1 PLAAQSDVAHP
12 LDPLSPDEIATTVA
26 TLKAEN
32 KATESS
38 RFYTLVL
45 HEPPKAEV
53 LNWQAGAAVRREAFV
68 IVYER
73 AVNQT
78 FEAIVDVKAKK
89 VLSWKEIK
97 GVQPWV
103 VGEDFTLAAS
113 IVSNDPNWQVA
124 LSKRGITDYK
134 NVQVDTWAPGWFGF
148 AGEANIRVARGIAF
162 YRGTGRNSYARPIE
176 GLVAYVD
183 MTHKKLLKIVDTGVV
198 PLAKVGAELD
208 PESNAP
214 LRPAPKPLLITQPDG
229 ASFELRGNEVRWQKW
244 RFRYAMHPREGLLLY
259 TVGYEDQGKVRSI
272 LYRGGLSEMV
282 VPYGDPGTNWFI
294 RNAFDEGE
302 YGVGLSAADMDK
314 HDVPTNATFL
324 PALLASEDGTVQ
336 TKERAI
342 AIYEREGGL
351 LWKQADFYTGKNET
365 RRARELVLAMIA
377 TIGNYEY
384 CFNWVFHQDGA
395 LEVEIMLT
403 GIMLVK
409 GVTAQTETD
418 HQHGDKHGHLVAPNI
433 EAPHHQHFFNFRL
446 DLDIDGA
453 GANSIVEQNTMAS
466 LPGKANP
473 QNNAF
478 TMKETVF
485 KRELEAQRQLNF
497 ATVRRWK
504 IINAEAKNALGQ
516 APGYLL
522 VTGENS
528 PSFSGLNSWVRRRAG
543 FLDHHLWVTPYAPE
557 EMYSA
562 GDYINQNRGGEG
574 LPAWTKANRSI
585 EKQDLVLWYTMG
597 VTHIPRPEDWPVMP
611 VHKTGFKLIPNGF
624 FTRNPTM
631 DLPPEQ
637 AGER

>member
-1 PLAAQSDVAHP
+1 MG
-12 LDPLSPDEIATTVA
+12 
-26 TLKAEN
+26 
-32 KATESS
+32 
-38 RFYTLVL
+38 
-45 HEPPKAEV
+45 
-53 LNWQAGAAVRREAFV
+53 AG
-68 IVYER
+68 
-73 AVNQT
+73 
-78 FEAIVDVKAKK
+78 DDC
-89 VLSWKEIK
+89 
-97 GVQPWV
+97 G
-103 VGEDFTLAAS
+103 
-113 IVSNDPNWQVA
+113 
-124 LSKRGITDYK
+124 
-134 NVQVDTWAPGWFGF
+134 
-148 AGEANIRVARGIAF
+148 
-162 YRGTGRNSYARPIE
+162 
-176 GLVAYVD
+176 
-183 MTHKKLLKIVDTGVV
+183 
-198 PLAKVGAELD
+198 
-208 PESNAP
+208 
-214 LRPAPKPLLITQPDG
+214 
-229 ASFELRGNEVRWQKW
+229 
-244 RFRYAMHPREGLLLY
+244 
-259 TVGYEDQGKVRSI
+259 
-272 LYRGGLSEMV
+272 
-282 VPYGDPGTNWFI
+282 
-294 RNAFDEGE
+294 
-302 YGVGLSAADMDK
+302 
-314 HDVPTNATFL
+314 
-324 PALLASEDGTVQ
+324 
-336 TKERAI
+336 
-342 AIYEREGGL
+342 
-351 LWKQADFYTGKNET
+351 
-365 RRARELVLAMIA
+365 

-624 FTRNPTM
+624 FTRNPDDGFAAGASRRTVKFTAQARGTRKRPGSGLLHSPFREG
-631 DLPPEQ
+631 DVVPASAGRNGSFRLKPVLHSALHGSEIRAKNGKGRLPLLDHYSP
-637 AGER
+637 RLCFFVLL